1 MALGDGNAD
10 VGEEIS
16 DRGLQVR
23 AVLSGSIGV
32 VDPTRPVCAQGHC
45 GNCVFAERIHG
56 GRFGPDRHE
65 SGPARAGGSVDQPH
79 QYTRSLRDASRF
91 GALCH
96 VKRTTWGVLLCIRYH
111 SSGSE
116 VADGVGDCAGS

>member
-1 MALGDGNAD
+1 MGERNAD

-65 SGPARAGGSVDQPH
+65 RDRKS
-79 QYTRSLRDASRF
+79 TRLNSSHITISYAVFCL
-91 GALCH
+91 
-96 VKRTTWGVLLCIRYH
+96 KKKKKKKKKTTNKK
-111 SSGSE
+111 
-116 VADGVGDCAGS
+116 